1 MHSAICGLVHLH
13 DLFEFTNSKPA
24 IAHRDI
30 KSKNLLMKT
39 ERTVCIADFG
49 LSVTSKGIETN
60 KYEHLIIRSGTKRY
74 MPPEVLAESIDEKRF
89 KSFQMADIYSF
100 SLLLWEIVMHSELNP
115 ELSSTYRPPYYE
127 WVGED
132 PSFDVMKKVVSIE
145 KKRPSLAPFL
155 GRSKAPAIC
164 QASGADERGN
174 ESVNEAGNSRNE
186 SGNET
191 GNEASNELRN
201 EAKDQE
207 NSQANES
214 NDKQLIA
221 EICELIENCW
231 LEDASK
237 RFDYIEIRK
246 RFSKIIN
253 RDRVGSEILRS

>member
-132 PSFDVMKKVVSIE
+132 PSFDDMKKTVSIE
-145 KKRPSLAPFL
+145 KKRPSLKPFL
-155 GRSKAPAIC
+155 GQFKASAAVRVTD
-164 QASGADERGN
+164 QANGEDESIN
-174 ESVNEAGNSRNE
+174 ETSNASRNE
-186 SGNET
+186 LKDEEKIQTNHNET
-191 GNEASNELRN
+191 S
-201 EAKDQE
+201 
-207 NSQANES
+207 
-214 NDKQLIA
+214 DKRLIA

-246 RFSKIIN
+246 RFSRVIN
-253 RDRVGSEILRS
+253 RDRVCSEIVRS